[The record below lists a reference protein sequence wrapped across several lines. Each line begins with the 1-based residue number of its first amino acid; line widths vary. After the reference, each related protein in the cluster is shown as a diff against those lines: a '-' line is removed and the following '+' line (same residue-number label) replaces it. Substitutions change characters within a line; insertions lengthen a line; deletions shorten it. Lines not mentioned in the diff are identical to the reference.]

1 MKNGLDILG
10 DIFGYFWHPSLI
22 WLLPLMIFMAVTL
35 ARLKRVDGRTLYI
48 SLGLFCFA
56 LLGLLASGLIR
67 EINREDLANIVRGT
81 AFLIEGLAVIRLA
94 GPFVFRVILPL
105 VRFTPASILEDL
117 AVIFCYFLWAMVRLR
132 YAGLDLSSLL
142 TTSAVITAV
151 LAFAMQDTLG
161 NILGGLALQLDNS
174 IKKNDWIKMDTITGR
189 VVDIRWRST
198 LVETRNWETII
209 IPNSTLMKNAFEVLG
224 VRTGQPRQWRRWVW
238 FNLDYSIP
246 PQRVIALT
254 EKALRS
260 AHIPHMAADPQPNC
274 LMMNFDVATSTA
286 RYAVRYWLTD
296 LAQDDPTD
304 SIVRIHIFTALKR
317 AGIRPAKPLQ
327 TIHMIKETEDQDAR
341 QQAREQARA
350 LAALRR
356 VEIFSPLD
364 EDEFL
369 SIAEHLVHAPFAEG
383 STITRQGSV
392 AHRLY
397 ILIAGEVE
405 ILLEDKGQRRTLAI
419 VRAGE
424 PNSFFGE
431 MGLLTGEPRS
441 ASILARTDVECY
453 ELNKTA
459 FESILKA
466 RPAIAEDI
474 ARLMASRQVQLEAMR
489 SKMSEETS
497 GLLRTRRESD
507 LTDKIR
513 RFFALG

>member
-1 MKNGLDILG
+1 MEHGIDLLSR
-10 DIFGYFWHPSLI
+10 IFGYFWHPR
-22 WLLPLMIFMAVTL
+22 LLGFLLLMIFMAVTL
-35 ARLKRVDGRTLYI
+35 ARLKRADGRTLYV
-48 SLGLFCFA
+48 SMGLYIFS
-56 LLGLLASGLIR
+56 LLGLLSSGMIR
-67 EINREDLANIVRGT
+67 EMGQENLANMIRGT
-81 AFLIEGLAVIRLA
+81 AFLFEGIAVIRLA
-94 GPFVFRVILPL
+94 GPFVFRVLLPL

-117 AVIFCYFLWAMVRLR
+117 TVIFAYILWAMVRLR
-132 YAGLDLSSLL
+132 YAGLDLSSIL

-174 IKKNDWIKMDTITGR
+174 IKKNDWIRMDGISGR

-198 LVETRNWETII
+198 LVETRNWETVI
-209 IPNSTLMKNAFEVLG
+209 IPNSTLMKNDFEVLG
-224 VRTGQPRQWRRWVW
+224 MRTGQPRKWRRWVW

-246 PQRVIALT
+246 PQKVIGLT

-260 AHIPHMAADPQPNC
+260 AQIANVASDPMPNC
-274 LMMNFDVATSTA
+274 LLMDFDVKTSTA

-304 SIVRIHIFTALKR
+304 SMVRIHVFTALKR
-317 AGIRPAKPLQ
+317 ADIKPGRPLQ
-327 TIHMIKETEDQDAR
+327 TIHMIKETEDYGAQ

-364 EDEFL
+364 EEEFL

-397 ILIAGEVE
+397 ILVAGEVE
-405 ILLEDKGQRRTLAI
+405 IVLTDKGHKRRLK
-419 VRAGE
+419 VLHAGE
-424 PNSFFGE
+424 PYSFFGE

-441 ASILARTDVECY
+441 ASVLALTDVECY
-453 ELNKTA
+453 ELNKAA
-459 FESILKA
+459 FEQILKA
-466 RPAIAEDI
+466 RPGIAEDI
-474 ARLMASRQVQLEAMR
+474 AHLVAERQLQLDAMR
-489 SKMSEETS
+489 TQMNEETS
-497 GLLRTRRESD
+497 HLLRAKQESD
-507 LTDKIR
+507 LATKIR
-513 RFFALG
+513 KFFALS